1 MSVEITVQETTG
13 RKATTLR
20 ALSLLTRFLMSF
32 VVKLRAAT
40 ASKDSK
46 SLILLVVVLVLV
58 WVPC

>member
-1 MSVEITVQETTG
+1 
-13 RKATTLR
+13 
-20 ALSLLTRFLMSF
+20 MSF

-46 SLILLVVVLVLV
+46 SLIPLVVVLVLV